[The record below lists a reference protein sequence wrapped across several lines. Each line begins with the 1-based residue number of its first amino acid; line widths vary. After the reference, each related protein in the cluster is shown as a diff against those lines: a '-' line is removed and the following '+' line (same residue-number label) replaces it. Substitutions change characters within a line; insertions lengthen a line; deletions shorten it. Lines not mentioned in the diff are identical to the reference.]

1 MFEKIKIALRKNP
14 FVVQTYR
21 KVNNNW
27 PSRTHI
33 KKWYQRHRLER
44 QNRLQGGVPFPKG
57 ELIFLVD
64 GTDDAEWF
72 LRSGRYGA
80 QSLRDILLKNGIQ
93 IENFHAILDFGCGV
107 GRVLRY
113 WKNLRGPEIYGT
125 DYNPKLIQWCQANI
139 PFGKFQVNKLKERLE
154 YEDEKFDFIYA
165 LSVFTHM
172 TEPQQ
177 FLWINELSRVL
188 KPDGYLFITTH
199 GDHYLDYP
207 GLSPEDQ
214 IHYREGELVVLCADH
229 EGSNQ
234 CAAFHPQ
241 SYVRERMARNL
252 SVIDF
257 VPKGATGNPH
267 QDVYLLRKPPVST

>member
-1 MFEKIKIALRKNP
+1 MFEKIKNALRKNP

-44 QNRLQGGVPFPKG
+44 QNRLQGGVPVPKG

-172 TEPQQ
+172 TESQQ

-188 KPDGYLFITTH
+188 KPGGYLFITTH

-267 QDVYLLRKPPVST
+267 QDVYLLRKPPVSA